1 MSKKA
6 IFIFVAAIIFISF
19 IAYASFQYNQK
30 LKLIS
35 EQAHKK
41 IDQNMQVDKKENRD
55 FYTKLANERKIH
67 FMVIGDQGV
76 VGAGESV
83 EEGEAWQQQVS
94 NLIEENYNNQ
104 VYQHQVIKDEADMF
118 DNMLM
123 YEQGKKETQQDL
135 VAIAFG
141 ESDVNRL
148 TVEQFEKSYETL
160 LNQVIADQ
168 PGAEIFAIIGRSLS
182 EEEEYA
188 RAIVEISDHYGV
200 ASIDVEE
207 VLENADESMEELTT
221 EEGKLNKAGVS
232 MYAESVVDG
241 IVGNVA
247 EKKVIDYTNIEARG
261 DLYQVD
267 AFQSIVEPED
277 LDGFKLVGE
286 SYASST
292 SNHSIRYEF
301 TGELLALNLENA
313 GGLIEV
319 YLDGEYFK
327 QYDLNELPQGE
338 IHLLITDEL
347 DEEDHT
353 IQIFVRETGKTI
365 QLKSLITQ

>member
-1 MSKKA
+1 MSKKS
-6 IFIFVAAIIFISF
+6 IFIFVTAIIFISF

-41 IDQNMQVDKKENRD
+41 IDQKMQVDKEENRD
-55 FYTKLANERKIH
+55 FYTKLANERKVH
-67 FMVIGDQGV
+67 FIVIGDQDV
-76 VGAGESV
+76 AGGDV
-83 EEGEAWQQQVS
+83 EEGETWQQQVS

-104 VYQHQVIKDEADMF
+104 VYQHQAMKNEADMF
-118 DNMLM
+118 DSIFM
-123 YEQGKKETQQDL
+123 YEEGKKDTPQDL

-141 ESDVNRL
+141 QSDVDRL

-160 LNQVIADQ
+160 LNQVITDQ
-168 PGAEIFAIIGRSLS
+168 PGAEIFAIIGRSLN

-188 RAIVEISDHYGV
+188 RAMVKISDHYGV
-200 ASIDVEE
+200 TSIDVEE
-207 VLENADESMEELTT
+207 VLENADKSMEELTI
-221 EEGKLNKAGVS
+221 EEGNLKEAGVNL
-232 MYAESVVDG
+232 YAESVVDR
-241 IVGNVA
+241 IVENVDG
-247 EKKVIDYTNIEARG
+247 KKVIDYTAVDPLG

-267 AFQSIVEPED
+267 AFQSIVEPAD

-301 TGELLALNLENA
+301 TGELLALHLENA